1 MTRRLIDHA
10 RARHHGRGRGQG
22 GAASLE
28 LAVVFPAVMALVFL
42 TVQAGIYFH
51 ARTLALT
58 AAQEGLRATSALTG
72 NTGQG
77 TARATS
83 FLDRTATGWITNQD
97 VAADRT
103 PTTAT
108 ITVTGRS
115 ISLIPGLPG
124 LPIHQQAHGPVERPT
139 G

>member
-1 MTRRLIDHA
+1 MTRRLIDRA
-10 RARHHGRGRGQG
+10 RARHRGRGQV

-58 AAQEGLRATSALTG
+58 AAQEGLRAASTLTG

-77 TARATS
+77 QTRATS
-83 FLDRTATGWITNQD
+83 FLNRTADGWVTNRA

-103 PTTAT
+103 ATTAT

-115 ISLIPGLPG
+115 ISLIPGMPG
-124 LPIHQQAHGPVERPT
+124 LPIRQQATGPVERPT